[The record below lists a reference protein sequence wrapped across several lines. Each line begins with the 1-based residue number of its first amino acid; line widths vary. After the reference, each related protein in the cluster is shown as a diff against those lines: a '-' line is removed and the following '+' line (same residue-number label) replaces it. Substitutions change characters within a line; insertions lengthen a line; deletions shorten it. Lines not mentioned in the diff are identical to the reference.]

1 MVHGSLPQSPIV
13 FFDGVCGLC
22 NTFVDRLIRWDR
34 NRVLRYATLQ
44 GATAKEH
51 LSTER
56 TTDLST
62 LVYFD
67 GERFWTRSAAAIRIL
82 MRLGGVWRL
91 AGIFLLVPGFLRN
104 LVYALVAR
112 SRYRWFGRRES
123 CRLPSA
129 EERSLFL
136 P

>member
-1 MVHGSLPQSPIV
+1 MVDRSLPPTPIV

-22 NTFVDRLIRWDR
+22 NAFVDRLIRWDR
-34 NRVLRYATLQ
+34 HRVLRYATLQ
-44 GATAKEH
+44 GTTAKAH
-51 LSTER
+51 LPTDR
-56 TTDLST
+56 ITDLST
-62 LVYFD
+62 IVYVD
-67 GERFWTRSAAAIRIL
+67 GERTWTRSGAAIRIL
-82 MRLGGVWRL
+82 MRLGGGWRL

-104 LVYALVAR
+104 AIYALVAR
-112 SRYRWFGRRES
+112 SRYRWFGRLDS